1 MRRII
6 ISYLL
11 ITVLQTVLMGGETEV
26 EVLQGKV
33 MGRTSQTE
41 MIISA
46 GKKVL
51 LREGHEPIIAVNDPL
66 VLKAIELYRWVEQE
80 RQAGHAVEEAK
91 IMVAAIDDEQ
101 ALRTATLIERIND
114 GSEIK
119 SVIQLGPMSIYEDL
133 KIYDFEGNLLDFEV
147 KPNSE
152 YYATYFIYLHKP
164 VEPGRKIRYIAVSPS
179 IKHLFWLSQGPVWS
193 TGVTDSSDANAKLFL
208 YHIILPKSAILLSA
222 FPEVL
227 LTDEI
232 EDRIALTFRH
242 SIEPSNNMCL
252 VFSFLWPDKDGTTM
266 DDVPPEMRGLRDPEQ
281 DRIIQEANKQMDRII
296 DGQRF
301 SDLSTPTNSLLSAV
315 SFIMHDLDTIE
326 TLDGA
331 FHQLIKK
338 IYGGDIKHA
347 IEQFTEYK
355 KSINHYEVHSY
366 SSLPDEPKQG
376 ETAWIKLNHKGT
388 FEPTTTVEFAYIGNG
403 QWLFQ
408 GGDFVI
414 PLESS
419 AEVTPTI
426 TDYRALYAP
435 TPQEL
440 TRGFV
445 AVQGSGPEPHLRL
458 NKLEVDLGRQERDLV
473 PLTLAPLS
481 EQDTVSIQVT
491 GSGAKLCKVLVEK
504 DYQLHPGVQTPL
516 DVNSPTQFWLEV
528 NSGNLNHG
536 SYDLMVRLSSSH
548 GTELEI
554 PGTVTIH
561 DVVLPQRRTIR
572 MKPFSWM
579 VSLSGVDIHK
589 PETRKRLE
597 VFLDDMAALRITV
610 CDWVY
615 MYNPANVLHQVK
627 IAGTDQTLHAA
638 GQAGIININN
648 LPDLDFS
655 FFDPWI
661 AGAVK
666 HDITQL
672 EIHVRTYITEH
683 ERAFVKGVLG
693 NDIVCSDEIT
703 WKMLMWL
710 HSQFRDY
717 VQSSGMTETWAR
729 IVHESPSPET
739 IPDYVQTARRY
750 QKIGYRTYTENI
762 DGFAR
767 NATWLNQL
775 NAQSDSWYMSYWQMQ
790 AFLTLTSRAWE
801 YEKRQETVGTKWAPY
816 DNGGAVSTWCTPEPF
831 FSEDSVHLVQGVV
844 VSVNGKPLE
853 RRSGSGWAN
862 KERGV
867 YMHWGTD
874 LYVCLPDGGNPNE
887 VKMQVDYTLRQP
899 TQGKPTVQ
907 LDEGDQIWYGTSGNY
922 TTSYEKARATSW
934 RVCADGTHGYSWW
947 CYWLDNTKNC
957 IVWYDQESERM
968 IHSPTWHG
976 LRDSNE
982 DAAYYHILQER
993 LKAEADQEGLVRLAA
1008 LTDKSENA
1016 PLRRIRVKDH
1026 YGLVYHDIDP
1036 TNGYRQFNQAK
1047 REILRMLC
1055 ED

>member
-1 MRRII
+1 
-6 ISYLL
+6 
-11 ITVLQTVLMGGETEV
+11 
-26 EVLQGKV
+26 
-33 MGRTSQTE
+33 
-41 MIISA
+41 
-46 GKKVL
+46 
-51 LREGHEPIIAVNDPL
+51 
-66 VLKAIELYRWVEQE
+66 
-80 RQAGHAVEEAK
+80 
-91 IMVAAIDDEQ
+91 
-101 ALRTATLIERIND
+101 
-114 GSEIK
+114 
-119 SVIQLGPMSIYEDL
+119 
-133 KIYDFEGNLLDFEV
+133 
-147 KPNSE
+147 
-152 YYATYFIYLHKP
+152 
-164 VEPGRKIRYIAVSPS
+164 
-179 IKHLFWLSQGPVWS
+179 
-193 TGVTDSSDANAKLFL
+193 
-208 YHIILPKSAILLSA
+208 
-222 FPEVL
+222 
-227 LTDEI
+227 
-232 EDRIALTFRH
+232 
-242 SIEPSNNMCL
+242 
-252 VFSFLWPDKDGTTM
+252 
-266 DDVPPEMRGLRDPEQ
+266 
-281 DRIIQEANKQMDRII
+281 
-296 DGQRF
+296 
-301 SDLSTPTNSLLSAV
+301 
-315 SFIMHDLDTIE
+315 
-326 TLDGA
+326 
-331 FHQLIKK
+331 
-338 IYGGDIKHA
+338 
-347 IEQFTEYK
+347 
-355 KSINHYEVHSY
+355 
-366 SSLPDEPKQG
+366 
-376 ETAWIKLNHKGT
+376 
-388 FEPTTTVEFAYIGNG
+388 
-403 QWLFQ
+403 
-408 GGDFVI
+408 
-414 PLESS
+414 
-419 AEVTPTI
+419 
-426 TDYRALYAP
+426 
-435 TPQEL
+435 
-440 TRGFV
+440 
-445 AVQGSGPEPHLRL
+445 
-458 NKLEVDLGRQERDLV
+458 
-473 PLTLAPLS
+473 
-481 EQDTVSIQVT
+481 
-491 GSGAKLCKVLVEK
+491 
-504 DYQLHPGVQTPL
+504 
-516 DVNSPTQFWLEV
+516 
-528 NSGNLNHG
+528 
-536 SYDLMVRLSSSH
+536 
-548 GTELEI
+548 
-554 PGTVTIH
+554 VTIH
-561 DVVLPQRRTIR
+561 DVALPEERT
-572 MKPFSWM
+572 MGVKPFAWPT
-579 VSLSGVDIHK
+579 SLSGMDIHK

-750 QKIGYRTYTENI
+750 QKIGYRTYTDNI

-790 AFLTLTSRAWE
+790 AFQALTSKAWE

-867 YMHWGTD
+867 YMHWGTG

-887 VKMQVDYTLRQP
+887 VNMQVNYTLRKP
-899 TQGKPTVQ
+899 TQGKPAVQ
-907 LDEGDQIWYGTSGNY
+907 LEEGDQIWYGTSGNY